1 MPLLGHGVLAIW
13 HTITP
18 EGELEYWRWHDRE
31 HIPERVG
38 VPGFLRGRR
47 YRSLERS
54 LDYLDLYEVEDS
66 ETLRSAPYLAR
77 LNDPTPWTRR
87 MVPHF
92 LNTLR
97 VGYRV
102 AASAGR
108 GQGGVLLTMQ
118 MEAMDGAARPAA
130 LSAAGIAALQDVAG
144 VVSVHVLDATPEV
157 TSIATAEKRL
167 RGPGDRA
174 EARPLVPSRR
184 GGRPGGAHRAPGR
197 AARAGGSPRAGRRAA
212 HGRRVS
218 APDQHRPRARRSQ
231 MALIGQG
238 VLIIWHAMTPE
249 GDLEMIR
256 WHDREHV
263 AERVGI
269 PGFRRGRR
277 YDTPAGTREYLDIYE
292 TDSAETVRSAPY
304 ILRLNF
310 PTEWTKRVLPH
321 FRNTVRL
328 GCETVLT
335 TGRGQG
341 GALLTLRARPAPG
354 RADVVERWLR
364 ETLPAALLDET
375 GVVGVHVLHTVPAT
389 TQVKTNEGKLKGG
402 EVGQGEEPWPWVLL
416 VETGG
421 LEFAEGVAGRHFKPA
436 DLAAHGVAADA
447 VLGRHRLQLS
457 MDEA

>member
-1 MPLLGHGVLAIW
+1 
-13 HTITP
+13 
-18 EGELEYWRWHDRE
+18 
-31 HIPERVG
+31 
-38 VPGFLRGRR
+38 
-47 YRSLERS
+47 
-54 LDYLDLYEVEDS
+54 
-66 ETLRSAPYLAR
+66 
-77 LNDPTPWTRR
+77 
-87 MVPHF
+87 
-92 LNTLR
+92 
-97 VGYRV
+97 
-102 AASAGR
+102 
-108 GQGGVLLTMQ
+108 
-118 MEAMDGAARPAA
+118 
-130 LSAAGIAALQDVAG
+130 
-144 VVSVHVLDATPEV
+144 
-157 TSIATAEKRL
+157 
-167 RGPGDRA
+167 
-174 EARPLVPSRR
+174 
-184 GGRPGGAHRAPGR
+184 
-197 AARAGGSPRAGRRAA
+197 
-212 HGRRVS
+212 
-218 APDQHRPRARRSQ
+218 

-328 GCETVLT
+328 GCEIVLT

-364 ETLPAALLDET
+364 ETLPDALLDET
-375 GVVGVHVLHTVPAT
+375 GVVGVHLLRTVPAT

-402 EVGQGEEPWPWVLL
+402 EVGEGRGALAVGPPRRDGRDRVRRGRRGPLL
-416 VETGG
+416 QAGG
-421 LEFAEGVAGRHFKPA
+421 PRGARRGRRRGPRPAPTPALDGRGVAPA
-436 DLAAHGVAADA
+436 RADTPPCP
-447 VLGRHRLQLS
+447 
-457 MDEA
+457 

>member
-1 MPLLGHGVLAIW
+1 
-13 HTITP
+13 
-18 EGELEYWRWHDRE
+18 
-31 HIPERVG
+31 
-38 VPGFLRGRR
+38 
-47 YRSLERS
+47 
-54 LDYLDLYEVEDS
+54 
-66 ETLRSAPYLAR
+66 
-77 LNDPTPWTRR
+77 
-87 MVPHF
+87 
-92 LNTLR
+92 
-97 VGYRV
+97 
-102 AASAGR
+102 
-108 GQGGVLLTMQ
+108 
-118 MEAMDGAARPAA
+118 
-130 LSAAGIAALQDVAG
+130 
-144 VVSVHVLDATPEV
+144 
-157 TSIATAEKRL
+157 
-167 RGPGDRA
+167 
-174 EARPLVPSRR
+174 
-184 GGRPGGAHRAPGR
+184 
-197 AARAGGSPRAGRRAA
+197 
-212 HGRRVS
+212 
-218 APDQHRPRARRSQ
+218 

-328 GCETVLT
+328 GCRTVLT

-341 GALLTLRARPAPG
+341 GGLLTLRARPAPG
-354 RADVVERWLR
+354 RDAAVERWLR
-364 ETLPAALLDET
+364 RDGSPPRCSTRR
-375 GVVGVHVLHTVPAT
+375 GVVGVHLLRTVPAT

-402 EVGQGEEPWPWVLL
+402 EVAKGEEPWPWVLL

-421 LEFAEGVAGRHFKPA
+421 LGSREGVAGRHFKPA